1 MRVKKW
7 SLKFMITLFGQVRP
21 FDEAFSKILGRHVVH
36 ILIIDIFHMLVAC
49 ERIDLAL
56 LGWMELDPRT
66 VIIHSIDQ
74 PTIRQPLLP
83 QIFHHFPIF
92 EAIWPHKSTI
102 SQHFPTIGGG
112 ALGSPSFSTTSEEP
126 HRDLRGARGGDAL
139 RGRCGCGG
147 GGWWRWWWWGLGD
160 LGLGYAHK

>member
-1 MRVKKW
+1 MEVASCGLVIATATRCFSTCKKQSDKKGFLRVKKW

-74 PTIRQPLLP
+74 PTIRQPLPSITPNLP
-83 QIFHHFPIF
+83 PFSHFRSNL
-92 EAIWPHKSTI
+92 AT
-102 SQHFPTIGGG
+102 
-112 ALGSPSFSTTSEEP
+112 
-126 HRDLRGARGGDAL
+126 
-139 RGRCGCGG
+139 
-147 GGWWRWWWWGLGD
+147 
-160 LGLGYAHK
+160 